1 MKKSIK
7 VQLNLLVPEHERD
20 LLRKI
25 AATKILN
32 NPSKTYSAA
41 GIGAKIIS
49 EYLSQLTAGEENT
62 N

>member
-7 VQLNLLVPEHERD
+7 VQLNLSVPEYERD

-32 NPSKTYSAA
+32 DPSKTYSAS
-41 GIGAKIIS
+41 GVGAKIIS
-49 EYLSQLTAGEENT
+49 EYLSQLAAGEECSS
-62 N
+62 